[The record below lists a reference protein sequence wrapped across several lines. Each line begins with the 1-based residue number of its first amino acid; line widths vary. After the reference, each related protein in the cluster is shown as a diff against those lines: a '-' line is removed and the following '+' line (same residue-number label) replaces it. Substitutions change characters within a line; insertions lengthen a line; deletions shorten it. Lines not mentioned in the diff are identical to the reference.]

1 MRPSLR
7 RGMVGSRQ
15 SLFIA
20 ELQRD
25 PTASLLKFMQL
36 PQYGKLAITTTSE
49 HCQEEDQL
57 VTDLT
62 VEAVDTRLSHCLVC
76 MQLRSETESKQL
88 YVSST
93 RITVIMPMDVP
104 HVRATSHVSVTKEIC
119 KKYATCLPSKPVNLT
134 WINLAQKRKV
144 TEVLGGLLLQDLPTI
159 LQIIIRWRNQRIPK
173 VFCAL

>member
-1 MRPSLR
+1 
-7 RGMVGSRQ
+7 
-15 SLFIA
+15 
-20 ELQRD
+20 
-25 PTASLLKFMQL
+25 
-36 PQYGKLAITTTSE
+36 
-49 HCQEEDQL
+49 

-144 TEVLGGLLLQDLPTI
+144 TEVLGGLLYITGSPNYPPDHHPMEKPVDIQGLLRPGIQAPWSDACLPAPLTT
-159 LQIIIRWRNQRIPK
+159 
-173 VFCAL
+173 